1 MTLPQSSAEKN
12 DWRAAR
18 GFALPMTILAI
29 SGLMLMLIG
38 LLSMLTLERKTARS
52 YSNATRAD
60 MALQSGLADAIA
72 TIAPIAS
79 RDDTLVFRIDD
90 PSTTTGSSTKQKF
103 YTYGAQYD
111 TGKKN
116 WRILPFVSGLKE
128 ITAGA
133 KTPDTTSIA
142 TALKNFTAKELTRQR
157 DNDPTIPQAAW
168 VDLDNNNSPYDMRY
182 AWWVEDL
189 SGRLDGRNAG
199 ADPRLLG
206 LGPTETGLFT
216 IFNDKADK
224 DAGVGPEDKLV
235 AQRNNLRSSAST
247 RLVLD
252 KVDADKIEPYITY
265 SLPKQFKSKP
275 LIPQGFD
282 YMNAGQPARDLNDL
296 IAQKNVDEIA
306 SHITNN
312 LPLFTTRKGGFPAG
326 EDYVKTLAA
335 SMIDYADADSD
346 PTLGTGYRGVDSY
359 PFVNELFDRYEWID
373 YKNGKVILEVTTYVE
388 LWNPANVDISG
399 TLEFTNINTVTAKVP
414 LVQVDQVFGT
424 IKYAPIQLKMIA
436 NQFKVIEAGKKN
448 YELNIGVFAPSSID
462 TTASSNSSYELRWNG
477 TLVDYPRG
485 KIRRQNNVLTGL
497 KSVKW
502 KGNASCPSK
511 ISLNQFADPRNNI
524 YNTQFWYD
532 NTYADNGSTKGNSSM
547 GGRNYLTDEIPAD
560 FSQQLI
566 SNWPDRGTDTK
577 PGIRATSVSITPIA
591 LMPQFPAT
599 EPLKAPC
606 LIQNYKDGR
615 LRSIAEIGNA
625 FDPAQWSS
633 WTVASASPSSVAGG
647 GISLAIGR
655 PEYAVFD
662 KDGMRAAQLLDL
674 FTIKEPA
681 VTKGICKVNVNTAPR
696 EVLRTLVA
704 GQLLSNDPVNATFYP
719 AKDSSIGDRFADAV
733 IASRNKAPLRG
744 LSDLAMVR
752 KNPSAARNYTTP
764 NRDTE
769 PFFGSRVQYP
779 GTTSPPDTWDDAGR
793 EELFQRVCNLVTFR
807 GKTFRIVVAGEAVD
821 KTGVVI
827 GRRTREFHIQIDS
840 PRDADG
846 TILAGKPLIIK
857 TVYEKT
863 L

>member
-1 MTLPQSSAEKN
+1 MNLPRSSAEKN
-12 DWRAAR
+12 IRRAGR

-38 LLSMLTLERKTARS
+38 LLSILTLERKTARS

-90 PSTTTGSSTKQKF
+90 PSTTADTSTKQKF
-103 YTYGAQYD
+103 FTYGAQYD

-157 DNDPTIPQAAW
+157 DNDPPIPQAAW
-168 VDLDNNNSPYDMRY
+168 VDLDNNDSPYDMRY

-224 DAGVGPEDKLV
+224 DAGVGPKDKLV

-282 YMNAGQPARDLNDL
+282 YKNAGEPAKDLNEL

-306 SHITNN
+306 SHITYN

-335 SMIDYADADSD
+335 SMIDYADSDSD

-359 PFVNELFDRYEWID
+359 PFVNELFDRYEWTGTA
-373 YKNGKVILEVTTYVE
+373 NGQVTIQVTTFVE
-388 LWNPANVDISG
+388 LWNLTQLTITGSFELENVNLHEIKIPPAAATKFSPVVHPAQQVSIPANGFIVRNCGVKSYG
-399 TLEFTNINTVTAKVP
+399 FPVGVFPPSTLEFPNETKT
-414 LVQVDQVFGT
+414 
-424 IKYAPIQLKMIA
+424 
-436 NQFKVIEAGKKN
+436 
-448 YELNIGVFAPSSID
+448 
-462 TTASSNSSYELRWNG
+462 SSYRLRWNG
-477 TLVDYPRG
+477 KLIDWARGNVTRTTGTLLAGPS
-485 KIRRQNNVLTGL
+485 KA
-497 KSVKW
+497 KW
-502 KGNASCPSK
+502 KGHASPALDYS
-511 ISLNQFADPRNNI
+511 IGQQGDPRASYYINTSIFPNN
-524 YNTQFWYD
+524 YD
-532 NTYADNGSTKGNSSM
+532 QNSNW
-547 GGRNYLTDEIPAD
+547 GGRGLKPT
-560 FSQQLI
+560 I
-566 SNWPDRGTDTK
+566 SNPNYAEVKVSRWSDRGSDSK
-577 PGIRATSVSITPIA
+577 PGTVPGSDSKLPTSLALPPTQSAMAPGFISNKNLVS
-591 LMPQFPAT
+591 L
-599 EPLKAPC
+599 
-606 LIQNYKDGR
+606 
-615 LRSIAEIGNA
+615 AEIGNI
-625 FDPAQWSS
+625 FDPAQWANVES
-633 WTVASASPSSVAGG
+633 TAADPSKDAGG
-647 GISLAIGR
+647 GFTLAVGR
-655 PEYAVFD
+655 PEYAKFD

-674 FTIKEPA
+674 FTIKDSA
-681 VTKGICKVNVNTAPR
+681 ATKDICKVNVNTAPR

-704 GQLLSNDPVNATFYP
+704 GQLLSNDLVNATYYP
-719 AKDSSIGDRFADAV
+719 AKDFSIGDRFADAV

-752 KNPSAARNYTTP
+752 KNPSEARNYATP

-807 GKTFRIVVAGEAVD
+807 GKTFRIIVAGEAVD
-821 KTGVVI
+821 KSGVVI

-846 TILAGKPLIIK
+846 AVIAGKPLIIK
-857 TVYEKT
+857 TLYEKT

>member
-1 MTLPQSSAEKN
+1 MTLPRSSAEKN
-12 DWRAAR
+12 DRRAAR

-133 KTPDTTSIA
+133 KTPDTTLIA
-142 TALKNFTAKELTRQR
+142 AALKNFTAKELTRQR

-168 VDLDNNNSPYDMRY
+168 VGLDNTNAPYDMRY

-189 SGRLDGRNAG
+189 TGRLDGRNAG

-247 RLVLD
+247 RLILD
-252 KVDADKIEPYITY
+252 KPDADKIEPYITY

-282 YMNAGQPARDLNDL
+282 YVNAGQPAKDLNDL

-306 SHITNN
+306 SHISIN
-312 LPLFTTRKGGFPAG
+312 LPLFVTRKGGFPAG

-359 PFVNELFDRYEWID
+359 PFVNELFDRYEWTGTA
-373 YKNGKVILEVTTYVE
+373 NGQVIIQVTTFVE
-388 LWNPANVDISG
+388 LWNLTQQTIAGTYELENVNLHEIKIPPAAAAKFSPVVHPAQQVSIPANGFIVRNCGVKSYQFPVG
-399 TLEFTNINTVTAKVP
+399 AFPPSTLEFPTETKTS
-414 LVQVDQVFGT
+414 T
-424 IKYAPIQLKMIA
+424 YR
-436 NQFKVIEAGKKN
+436 
-448 YELNIGVFAPSSID
+448 
-462 TTASSNSSYELRWNG
+462 LRWNG
-477 TLVDYPRG
+477 KLIDWARGNVTRTTGTLQAGPS
-485 KIRRQNNVLTGL
+485 KA
-497 KSVKW
+497 KW
-502 KGNASCPSK
+502 KGHASPALDYS
-511 ISLNQFADPRNNI
+511 IGQQGDPRASYYINTSIFPNN
-524 YNTQFWYD
+524 YD
-532 NTYADNGSTKGNSSM
+532 ANSNW
-547 GGRNYLTDEIPAD
+547 GGRGLKPSITNPNYGEVKVSRWSDRGSDSKPGTVPGSDSKLPTSLALPPTQSAMTPA
-560 FSQQLI
+560 FI
-566 SNWPDRGTDTK
+566 SNK
-577 PGIRATSVSITPIA
+577 NLVS
-591 LMPQFPAT
+591 L
-599 EPLKAPC
+599 
-606 LIQNYKDGR
+606 
-615 LRSIAEIGNA
+615 AEIGNV
-625 FDPAQWSS
+625 FDPSQWANVESTANDSS
-633 WTVASASPSSVAGG
+633 ALAGG
-647 GISLAIGR
+647 GFTLAVGR
-655 PEYAVFD
+655 PEYAKFD

-674 FTIKEPA
+674 FTIKDSA
-681 VTKGICKVNVNTAPR
+681 ATKDICKVNVNTAPR

-752 KNPSAARNYTTP
+752 KNPSTARNYTTP

-769 PFFGSRVQYP
+769 PFFGSREQYP
-779 GTTSPPDTWDDAGR
+779 GTTAPPDTWDDAGR
-793 EELFQRVCNLVTFR
+793 EDLFQRVCNLVTFR
-807 GKTFRIVVAGEAVD
+807 GKTFRIVVAGEAAD
-821 KTGVVI
+821 KSGVVI

-846 TILAGKPLIIK
+846 TIVAGKPLIIK